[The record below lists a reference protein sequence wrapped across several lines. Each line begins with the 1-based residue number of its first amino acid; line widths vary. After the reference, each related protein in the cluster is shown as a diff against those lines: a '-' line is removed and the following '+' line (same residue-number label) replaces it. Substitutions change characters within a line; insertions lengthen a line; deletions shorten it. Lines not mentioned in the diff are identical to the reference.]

1 MPDTKTNLTKYLL
14 GPISLRPPPQITRHS
29 FGQRSA
35 FSRLRISKFVVHQAR
50 RSSQII
56 PQKYYKNQ
64 IELDH
69 NFVVYE
75 AFQILTQQNKEGQ
88 IYRFVENLEIEWRIE
103 ISNVVINLRNL
114 EAIWAALHNSIIKAL
129 FGRLSGFGTD
139 GPAFFTFS
147 FIWH

>member
-1 MPDTKTNLTKYLL
+1 MSVETDFLPTSSDLPNHVMAMFWTEISFFTSENLK
-14 GPISLRPPPQITRHS
+14 IRCNI
-29 FGQRSA
+29 
-35 FSRLRISKFVVHQAR
+35 VHQTR
-50 RSSQII
+50 WGSQII

-69 NFVVYE
+69 NFVLYE
-75 AFQILTQQNKEGQ
+75 PFQILTQQNKEGQ
-88 IYRFVENLEIEWRIE
+88 IYRFVENPEIEWRIE

-139 GPAFFTFS
+139 GPAFFNFS

>member
-1 MPDTKTNLTKYLL
+1 MLVETKFPTDPKSRGKVLVW
-14 GPISLRPPPQITRHS
+14 
-29 FGQRSA
+29 A

-88 IYRFVENLEIEWRIE
+88 IYRFVENLQLATELKYPMGYKFVQ
-103 ISNVVINLRNL
+103 SLGNL
-114 EAIWAALHNSIIKAL
+114 
-129 FGRLSGFGTD
+129 GRF
-139 GPAFFTFS
+139 A
-147 FIWH
+147 